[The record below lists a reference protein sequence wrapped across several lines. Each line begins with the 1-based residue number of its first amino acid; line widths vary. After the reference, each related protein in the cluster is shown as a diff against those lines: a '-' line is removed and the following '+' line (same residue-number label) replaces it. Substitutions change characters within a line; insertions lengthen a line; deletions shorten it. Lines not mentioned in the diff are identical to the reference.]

1 MEIDIQ
7 AIEAELSLLTPE
19 QMKQQLLDA
28 KVKQKVATKK
38 YYNAD
43 TAKKARQK
51 KAEQTRQ
58 LTAKAKLMPATKL
71 GFANL
76 YEQIEAEAKELA
88 EAKLAEEAA
97 DEFEEEVVA

>member
-1 MEIDIQ
+1 MEIDLA
-7 AIEAELSLLTPE
+7 AIEAELSQLTPE

-38 YYNAD
+38 YYNPE
-43 TAKKARQK
+43 TARKARLK
-51 KAEQTRQ
+51 KAEQLKQ
-58 LTAKAKLMPATKL
+58 IAAKAKGMAATKP

-88 EAKLAEEAA
+88 EEKLAEESGQ
-97 DEFEEEVVA
+97 ETEEMAEV